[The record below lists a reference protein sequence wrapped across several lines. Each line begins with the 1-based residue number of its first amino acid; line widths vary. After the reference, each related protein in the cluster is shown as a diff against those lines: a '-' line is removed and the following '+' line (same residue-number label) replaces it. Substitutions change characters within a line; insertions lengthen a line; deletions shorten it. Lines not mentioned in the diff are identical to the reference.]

1 MNAPYPIVDQ
11 RNLAPVP
18 PRKLFGAKRTR
29 TFDEIPQGKANHR
42 LVYRIDGD
50 YLLDNAALPLDSPEV
65 LSATHVS
72 LVDVA
77 RDVEV
82 VVQLDI
88 PSKDA
93 DNFTLR
99 VTFVCTVTDAT
110 ALVRE
115 GSPEV
120 ASTLRAYL
128 KGHHRL
134 FELGLDYPLKEVNQ
148 ARRKLNAQVKAF
160 TTVNPPFFVGLTA
173 ELASTELLTPD
184 EVATLEKTLREQER
198 QYAIE
203 RRKQTDQFDLRDG
216 ETRYTHFDEARS
228 QRHRFGLDAER
239 RDYERDQYHKQLEA
253 VAADAES
260 ALILALTNREITAKE
275 FAEEI
280 TRREQ
285 EQLETSRAETAR
297 QREWEREDTRWEQEY
312 SRLRW
317 NAEREDRREE
327 LRHRAHQ
334 LDQGR
339 EDDRRRE
346 EWERADQNRKRELS
360 AALITELVRR
370 GFLDTANLNV
380 EEVVNTVLDG
390 QLEAERQEAPELPA
404 AKGDRDDGTEGTE
417 RAAHGDDDVEMRE
430 EDAH

>member
-1 MNAPYPIVDQ
+1 MNAPYPVVDQ
-11 RNLAPVP
+11 RTLAPVP

-29 TFDEIPQGKANHR
+29 TFAEIPQGKANHR
-42 LVYRIDGD
+42 LVYRIDGE
-50 YLLDNAALPLDSPEV
+50 YVLDNAALPLDSLAV
-65 LSATHVS
+65 LSASHVS

-77 RDVEV
+77 HDVEV

-93 DNFTLR
+93 DKFTLR
-99 VTFVCTVTDAT
+99 VTFVCTVTDAI

-115 GSPEV
+115 GSAEV
-120 ASTLRAYL
+120 AATLRAYL
-128 KGHHRL
+128 KSHHRL
-134 FELGLDYPLKEVNQ
+134 FELGLDYPLKEINQ

-160 TTVNPPFFVGLTA
+160 TTINPPLFTGLTA

-184 EVATLEKTLREQER
+184 GIATLEKSLREQER
-198 QYAIE
+198 RHAID
-203 RRKQTDQFDLRDG
+203 RRMQADKHDLHDD
-216 ETRYTHFDEARS
+216 ETRYTQFDAART
-228 QRHRFGLDAER
+228 QQHEFDLDSDR
-239 RDYERDQYHKQLEA
+239 RDYERYQYRKQMEA
-253 VAADAES
+253 IVADAES

-285 EQLETSRAETAR
+285 EQLDASRAEAHQ
-297 QREWEREDTRWEQEY
+297 QREWEREDARWDQE
-312 SRLRW
+312 STRLRW
-317 NAEREDRREE
+317 DAEREDRREDRRRDE
-327 LRHRAHQ
+327 LK
-334 LDQGR
+334 LDHSR
-339 EDDRRRE
+339 EDDRRRK

-370 GFLDTANLNV
+370 GFLDTANINV

-390 QLEAERQEAPELPA
+390 QLEQSRPDAGELPA
-404 AKGDRDDGTEGTE
+404 AKSEQDDGTE
-417 RAAHGDDDVEMRE
+417 RPDRGDDDVEMRE